1 MKPICGIYAFIHR
14 DSGRCYVG
22 SSVDVHRRRKAHLA
36 TARRG
41 AKTMIHKELR
51 NLGAEN
57 FDFEIL
63 EECSKAERFD
73 REHFYIQFLDSVHPR
88 GFNVCSNP
96 LEKPDFTAV
105 SKLKMSIAAK
115 GRKMHPNTY
124 AAIMSAN
131 VGRKKT
137 QSEREKLSKS
147 HKGKKRPSHIGENQ
161 RTRMT
166 GRKLSLETREKMSR
180 ARFGRRPTEATRI
193 KLRMAALN
201 RSSTHKARLSV
212 AAKKRHAKT
221 HENNLTLHI

>member
-14 DSGRCYVG
+14 DTGRCYVG

-63 EECSKAERFD
+63 EECSKTERFA
-73 REHFYIQFLDSVHPR
+73 REHFYIQFLDAVQQS

-96 LEKPDFTAV
+96 LEKPDLTAAM
-105 SKLKMSIAAK
+105 KLKMSAAAK
-115 GRKMHPNTY
+115 GRKMHPDTY
-124 AAIMSAN
+124 SAMMAAN

-137 QSEREKLSKS
+137 QSEREKLSKA
-147 HKGKKRPSHIGENQ
+147 HKGKKHPPHVGINQ
-161 RTRMT
+161 RKRMLGKKLSEETRRKMSATRM
-166 GRKLSLETREKMSR
+166 GRYPSQETRSKLKHAQNNR
-180 ARFGRRPTEATRI
+180 TKIHQFRI
-193 KLRMAALN
+193 IE
-201 RSSTHKARLSV
+201 S
-212 AAKKRHAKT
+212 AKKREQKKREPQLAF
-221 HENNLTLHI
+221 NF